1 MRGHEVAVTLVSLES
16 EWAKWECP
24 RVQLTKTDS
33 LRRARDGERN
43 GDSISPRIS
52 SPPVFYALA

>member
-1 MRGHEVAVTLVSLES
+1 MRGYEVAVTLVSLES

-33 LRRARDGERN
+33 LRRAGR
-43 GDSISPRIS
+43 
-52 SPPVFYALA
+52 